1 MATVVVPPAE
11 AAVEPEVLTPS
22 ASAMHEFIRSVREAF
37 ETETTIARM
46 LAGTERALKDL
57 LVRPDCLDGL
67 DIDRQEFRSWKVY
80 VDPDHLFCIH
90 VSHQKPIYRRGV
102 HDHGELGW
110 AVYGVHQGE
119 IIQQLYERA
128 DDGSAPGC
136 ATLRPLPEI
145 RQRAGDA
152 VIVPVSGSHAPRND
166 SGVEAW
172 AVVIRSRE
180 LATIWRNFYNVEKG
194 TVTRIRKGS
203 D

>member
-1 MATVVVPPAE
+1 MATVLDPVPQAT
-11 AAVEPEVLTPS
+11 AEPEVITPS
-22 ASAMHEFIRSVREAF
+22 ADAMHDFIRHVREAF
-37 ETETTIARM
+37 ETETTIDRM
-46 LAGTERALKDL
+46 LAATDRELKEIL
-57 LVRPDCLDGL
+57 ARPDCLDGL
-67 DIDRQEFRSWKVY
+67 AIDRQEFRSWKVY
-80 VDPDHLFCIH
+80 VDSDHLFCIH

-119 IIQQLYERA
+119 IIQQLYERE
-128 DDGSAPGC
+128 DDGSQPGK

-145 RQRAGDA
+145 VQRAGDA
-152 VIVPVSGSHAPRND
+152 VIVPVSGAHAPRND
-166 SGVEAW
+166 SGIEAW

-180 LATIWRNFYNVEKG
+180 LSTIWRNFYNVEKD

>member
-1 MATVVVPPAE
+1 MATVLEAAPQ
-11 AAVEPEVLTPS
+11 AAVEPEVITP
-22 ASAMHEFIRSVREAF
+22 AATAMHDFVGRVREAF
-37 ETETTIARM
+37 ESETTIDRM
-46 LAGTERALKDL
+46 LASTERALKNL
-57 LVRPDCLDGL
+57 LARSDCLDGL
-67 DIDRQEFRSWKVY
+67 TINRQEFRSWKVY

-90 VSHQKPIYRRGV
+90 VSHQKPVYRRGV

-119 IIQQLYERA
+119 IIQQLYKRE
-128 DDGSAPGC
+128 DDGSEPGK

-145 RQRAGDA
+145 VQRAGDA
-152 VIVPVSGSHAPRND
+152 VVVPVSGSHAPRNE

-180 LATIWRNFYNVEKG
+180 LSTIWRNFYNVEKG

>member
-1 MATVVVPPAE
+1 MATVLVPSSEAEIITPA
-11 AAVEPEVLTPS
+11 AG
-22 ASAMHEFIRSVREAF
+22 AMLEFIDRVRAAF
-37 ETETTIARM
+37 ESENTIERM
-46 LAGTERALKDL
+46 LAATEQALKEL
-57 LVRPDCLDGL
+57 LVRPDCLAGL

-110 AVYGVHQGE
+110 AVYGVHAGE
-119 IIQQLYERA
+119 IIQQLYKRE
-128 DDGSAPGC
+128 DDGSVPGQ
-136 ATLRPLPEI
+136 ATLRALPEI
-145 RQRAGDA
+145 VQRAGDA
-152 VIVPVSGSHAPRND
+152 VIVPVSGAHAPRNE

-180 LATIWRNFYNVEKG
+180 LAAIWRNFYNVEKG
-194 TVTRIRKGS
+194 TVTRLRKSG

>member
-1 MATVVVPPAE
+1 MATVLAPVTE
-11 AAVEPEVLTPS
+11 AAVEPEVLTAS
-22 ASAMHEFIRSVREAF
+22 ATAMHEFIGRVREAF
-37 ETETTIARM
+37 ETETTIDRM
-46 LAGTERALKDL
+46 LASTERALRDVL
-57 LVRPDCLDGL
+57 ARPDCLDGL

-90 VSHQKPIYRRGV
+90 ASHQKPIYRRGV

-119 IIQQLYERA
+119 IIQQLYKRE
-128 DDGSAPGC
+128 DDGSEPGR

-180 LATIWRNFYNVEKG
+180 LAAIWRNFYNVEKG
-194 TVTRIRKGS
+194 TVVRIRKSS